1 MSFYITY
8 IVSSYIKLI
17 IFIVVLLFISVSI
30 VYLDS
35 SMDNINESMPAISN
49 SIVQGDKD
57 YNESVELL
65 NSKNY
70 EEANQKAISS
80 ADNYNNSLHKLEDI
94 RDNYDKD
101 LNEVHKDYIDTTIN
115 ELQLKLK
122 AVENLK
128 ESIYYLEMY
137 DNYTGSD
144 YGSYAN
150 EIMYDALNY
159 QNQRNEIVQN
169 NSKLFN

>member
-1 MSFYITY
+1 M
-8 IVSSYIKLI
+8 SSYIKLI
-17 IFIVVLLFISVSI
+17 IFIVVLLFISVSV

-35 SMDNINESMPAISN
+35 SIDNINESMPKISD

-65 NSKNY
+65 NTRYFDQSR
-70 EEANQKAISS
+70 EKAIS
-80 ADNYNNSLHKLEDI
+80 AGDNYNDSLHSLQDI
-94 RDNYDKD
+94 RDKYEKD

-115 ELQLKLK
+115 ELELKLK
-122 AVENLK
+122 AVDNLK

-137 DNYTGSD
+137 ENYTGSA
-144 YGSYAN
+144 YGSDAN

-159 QNQRNEIVQN
+159 QNERNEIVQN
-169 NSKLFN
+169 NSELFN